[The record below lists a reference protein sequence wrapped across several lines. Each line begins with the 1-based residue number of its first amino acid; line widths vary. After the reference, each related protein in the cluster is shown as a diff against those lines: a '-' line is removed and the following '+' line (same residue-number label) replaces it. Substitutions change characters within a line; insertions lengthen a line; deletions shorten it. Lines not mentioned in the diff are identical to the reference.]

1 MLRFNPTRRRRD
13 QCGLSIVEL
22 MVGVAVGLLIVGG
35 ATKLIVDYLVSNKR
49 LLVETR
55 VNQELRAAADLVA
68 RDLRRA
74 GYWNNATAGVGG
86 AGAIANPHTSGL
98 GAVTSTA
105 TSVNYSYSR
114 DAAAQLN
121 GLDAAEEAGFQLAG
135 NVLQMKIAQGNWQPV
150 TDPSTVNITSFSVT
164 AAVPA
169 LVNDLSSY
177 CGCLSRL
184 TCTLASIAATGT
196 PPTLTIPTFNI
207 AVTGQSVAD
216 STIQRTL
223 NETVRVRNAVM
234 SGACPP

>member
-184 TCTLASIAATGT
+184 TCTLATIAATGT
-196 PPTLTIPTFNI
+196 PPRLTIPTFNI